1 MLFRSE
7 KPEKK
12 PKKNDNM
19 ENIINNNVIDEN
31 IVNNIVDNNVINS
44 INTMPEENEETKN
57 N

>member
-1 MLFRSE
+1 
-7 KPEKK
+7 
-12 PKKNDNM
+12 M